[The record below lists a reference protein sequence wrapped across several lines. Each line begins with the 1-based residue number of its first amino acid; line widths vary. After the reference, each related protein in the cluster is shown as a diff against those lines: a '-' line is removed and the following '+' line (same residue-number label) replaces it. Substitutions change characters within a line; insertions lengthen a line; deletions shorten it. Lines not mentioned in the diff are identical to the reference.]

1 MWGGKVM
8 EEFFN
13 RTDKKYK
20 IIMLCVIVC
29 IIIVAYIGS
38 QLHDDNHLIV
48 GRWEEVGDCWMDEL
62 EFFSDGTYS
71 SDKDNYFGSYTIEDG
86 RIRLGGVLMS
96 DLVYSYKLDGDT
108 LILYEDDD
116 DDGIEYRRVD
126 WGE

>member
-1 MWGGKVM
+1 M

-71 SDKDNYFGSYTIEDG
+71 SDKDNSFRPQNMHYHY
-86 RIRLGGVLMS
+86 
-96 DLVYSYKLDGDT
+96 T
-108 LILYEDDD
+108 LILYKKDI
-116 DDGIEYRRVD
+116 DDGDEYRRVK
-126 WGE
+126 

>member
-1 MWGGKVM
+1 M

-48 GRWEEVGDCWMDEL
+48 GRWEEVDDC
-62 EFFSDGTYS
+62 S
-71 SDKDNYFGSYTIEDG
+71 
-86 RIRLGGVLMS
+86 V
-96 DLVYSYKLDGDT
+96 
-108 LILYEDDD
+108 
-116 DDGIEYRRVD
+116 
-126 WGE
+126 

>member
-1 MWGGKVM
+1 M

-62 EFFSDGTYS
+62 EFSVTVHIHRTKIIIS
-71 SDKDNYFGSYTIEDG
+71 AVIQSKMAE
-86 RIRLGGVLMS
+86 
-96 DLVYSYKLDGDT
+96 
-108 LILYEDDD
+108 
-116 DDGIEYRRVD
+116 
-126 WGE
+126 

>member
-1 MWGGKVM
+1 M

-71 SDKDNYFGSYTIEDG
+71 SDKDNYFGSYTIENG

-96 DLVYSYKLDGDT
+96 DLVYSYDLDGDT
-108 LILYEDDD
+108 LILYKKDIDNGD
-116 DDGIEYRRVD
+116 EYRRVK
-126 WGE
+126 